1 MKKVFLFFC
10 CVAGG
15 CFSLHAAG
23 DSLSLDKQL
32 AEVIVYASPSEQEDR
47 RSQSFVPS
55 DWASS
60 SSGRTLP
67 YLLENSPGLV
77 TTSDDGLGV
86 GYTSFRVRGT
96 DPSRIAV
103 TVNGVPLNE
112 SESQTVFWVN
122 MTDMASSASSASV
135 LRGAGD
141 RMNGSGGLGAAVAI
155 QTMPPTDSLNS
166 LSKPLNVELAFNGGM
181 YATFREMVRIGGAW
195 KTQGGVWLASVR
207 LSKVNSDGYIER
219 AASDLFSYQGEIGWS
234 SSSHP
239 IRTTSVRLMA
249 FGGKE
254 KTYMAW
260 YGATR
265 EQIDRNRRFNP
276 AGLYLTAMGD
286 TAYYDNQTD
295 NYRQHHIQ
303 LHVNHRFNRHWSLS
317 STTHYT
323 YGNGWYDMLDTSVQP
338 SWQVIQKAMH
348 NHFYGQILTAKFIC
362 EQVDVRFGAALNRYF
377 GQHEGTFCSVAG
389 DRLEQRGESESLYL
403 GFGDKAEADAYAD
416 VLWRIWRTAVQQ
428 LSLSA
433 GLQYRCVHYRIY
445 GDNDESYQ
453 PINMDHTWLFFNPK
467 ASLHYT
473 HGGHDLSFSFA
484 MANREPARADF
495 TGATDGVLP
504 QAERLF
510 DYELGYFFRG
520 RNNDTRTRIGAYA
533 LGLNLYAMD
542 YANQLLPT
550 GDLNSVGA
558 AVTRNVKDSYR
569 LGAELSL
576 EAEWT
581 PWLSWQANLT
591 ASLNRWRNSTEWVQI
606 GFSPAWVAKNSL
618 SVHVSGFQADLQT
631 QVVSSQ
637 YLDNTADAEAMLRPY
652 TVTDLHLAYLLPLKR
667 WPVGITLRCHL
678 NNLFNAM
685 YESNGGCSSWLDD
698 SGRLEKA
705 VWYYPQAGFNLHVGF
720 TLTY

>member
-1 MKKVFLFFC
+1 MKKVFLFLC
-10 CVAGG
+10 CIVCG
-15 CFSLHAAG
+15 CLSLHAAG
-23 DSLSLDKQL
+23 DSLSLERQL
-32 AEVIVYASPSEQEDR
+32 TEVVVCASPSGQMDR
-47 RSQSFVPS
+47 RSQSFAPS

-60 SSGRTLP
+60 SSGQALP
-67 YLLENSPGLV
+67 YLLAGSQGWV
-77 TTSDDGLGV
+77 TASDDGLGV
-86 GYTSFRVRGT
+86 GYSSFRVRGT

-122 MTDMASSASSASV
+122 MTDMASSVSSASV

-166 LSKPLNVELAFNGGM
+166 LGKPLNVELAFNGGM
-181 YATFREMVRIGGAW
+181 YATFREMVRVSGAW
-195 KTQGGVWLASVR
+195 KTLNGIWMASIR
-207 LSKVNSDGYIER
+207 FSKVNSDGYIER
-219 AASDLFSYQGEIGWS
+219 ATSDLFSYQGEIGWS
-234 SSSHP
+234 SSSDP
-239 IRTTSVRLMA
+239 IRITSVRLMA

-276 AGLYLTAMGD
+276 AGLYLTASGD
-286 TAYYDNQTD
+286 TAYYGNQTD
-295 NYRQHHIQ
+295 NYRQHHLQ
-303 LHVNHRFNRHWSLS
+303 LHVTHRFNRHWSLS

-323 YGNGWYDMLDTSVQP
+323 YGNGWYDMLDTSTQP
-338 SWQVIQKAMH
+338 LWQIVQKAMR
-348 NHFYGQILTAKFIC
+348 NHFYGQILTAKFIH
-362 EQVDVRFGAALNRYF
+362 EQADVRFGAAFNRYC
-377 GQHEGTFCSVAG
+377 GRHEGTCCPVAG
-389 DRLEQRGESESLYL
+389 DCLERCSEPGPLYL
-403 GFGDKAEADAYAD
+403 GFGDKTEADAYAD
-416 VLWRIWRTAVQQ
+416 VLWRVWRTAVQQ

-445 GDNDESYQ
+445 GDNDETCQ
-453 PINMDHTWLFFNPK
+453 PVNMEHAWHFFNPR
-467 ASLHYT
+467 ASLRYT
-473 HGGHDLSFSFA
+473 HGGHELSFSFA
-484 MANREPARADF
+484 LANREPARADF
-495 TGATDGVLP
+495 TDAADGVLP

-510 DYELGYFFRG
+510 DYELGYFFHG
-520 RNNDTRTRIGAYA
+520 RNTGTRTRIGAYA

-542 YANQLLPT
+542 YIDQLLPT

-576 EAEWT
+576 EVEWT

-591 ASLNRWRNSTEWVQI
+591 ASLNRWRNGMDWVQI

-631 QVVSSQ
+631 QVVSGQ
-637 YLDNTADAEAMLRPY
+637 YLDNTADAGAMLRPY

-685 YESNGGCSSWLDD
+685 YESNGGCSSWLDA
-698 SGRLEKA
+698 SGRLEKT
-705 VWYYPQAGFNLHVGF
+705 VWYYPQAGFNFHAGF
-720 TLTY
+720 TLAY